1 MAKCKDAK
9 GGAKLGIA
17 ARTAA
22 QAPALVR
29 IVMNPKASDASPA
42 AARHAPP
49 DRLVIWEAAGE
60 DCRIVCPEALLES
73 IRRECALAARGPVP
87 LGVGGALLG
96 ECSGGTYRIRSWHRI
111 PCRHQRGPSFLLSK
125 EEVAGLKEFLSRLL
139 AQAGSAEDQIVG
151 WFVSHPHTGAML
163 RDDEISLHQR
173 FFRAK
178 DLFLL
183 VEIGPS
189 GVAEITVHRG
199 AAPLEPGWRVIP
211 APVHFRK
218 DGDASEAL
226 PPAADESLSAPG
238 GQAAAAGAPRLSSGV
253 KWALA
258 LAALAALAGSGW
270 YVGKVLRTPPPP
282 LPATLRPPL
291 TTLSLSLEKQERGFL
306 IRWNALEP
314 FLLHAQR
321 AWIRIHDGPVI
332 REEALDPARLQ
343 AGTYLYPTASPV
355 LEVEM
360 RTEFADGRTSR
371 ERVRYQP

>member
-1 MAKCKDAK
+1 
-9 GGAKLGIA
+9 
-17 ARTAA
+17 
-22 QAPALVR
+22 
-29 IVMNPKASDASPA
+29 MNPMASDASPA
-42 AARHAPP
+42 PVRHAPP

-96 ECSGGTYRIRSWHRI
+96 ECSGGTYRIRSWRRI

-125 EEVAGLKEFLSRLL
+125 EEVAGFKEFLSGLP
-139 AQAGSAEDQIVG
+139 AQAGSAGDQIVG
-151 WFVSHPHTGAML
+151 WFVSHPHSGAAL

-183 VEIGPS
+183 LEIGPS
-189 GVAEITVHRG
+189 GAAEITVHRG

-211 APVHFRK
+211 APASSRRE
-218 DGDASEAL
+218 GDAVEA
-226 PPAADESLSAPG
+226 PPPDGAASLAGPG
-238 GQAAAAGAPRLSSGV
+238 GEGAAAAARRPSSAAR
-253 KWALA
+253 WALA
-258 LAALAALAGSGW
+258 LVLAVLAGSGW
-270 YVGKVLRTPPPP
+270 YLGKVLRTPPPP
-282 LPATLRPPL
+282 PPATPRPPL

-314 FLLHAQR
+314 SLRQAQR
-321 AWIRIHDGPVI
+321 AWLRIQDGPAV
-332 REEALDPARLQ
+332 RVEQLDAARLQ
-343 AGTYLYPTASPV
+343 AGSYAYPTASSG

-360 RTEFADGRTSR
+360 RAEFADGSSSR